1 MIRAF
6 VTLIAIA
13 SFAPHFA
20 LGQPAVDRL
29 ERRVREL
36 TRDADEGEEPGYL
49 GVIADDRTTT
59 GSGVELLEIV
69 ADSPAAKAGLEPGDV
84 VTRVDDKPT
93 RTLDEFADALR
104 GRTVGAEVR
113 FSIERQGK
121 PKVTEVTLAS
131 RPPADARRFPK
142 FGRIDDIQPPRMSL
156 LGVRVEPVDRDSP
169 AAAGLP
175 SPQGAYVVRVAEGS
189 PAAQA
194 GIPLHAVIVAV
205 DGQEVSEPGD
215 LKTIIAATQPGQ
227 VIKVTFYSRGK
238 LIERRVRLAQ
248 LTPEVPMEPG
258 GGIPEAAEPAGVE
271 LSDRQRIEQLERRIR
286 TLEARLAEIERAL
299 GK

>member
-1 MIRAF
+1 MAP
-6 VTLIAIA
+6 TLIRLLAAA
-13 SFAPHFA
+13 SLVPHLA

-36 TRDADEGEEPGYL
+36 TRDADESDEPGYL
-49 GVIADDRTTT
+49 GVIADDRTAK

-69 ADSPAAKAGLEPGDV
+69 ADSPAAKSGLEAGDV
-84 VTRVDDKPT
+84 VTKIDDKAI
-93 RTLDEFADALR
+93 RNLDEFADALQ
-104 GRTVGAEVR
+104 GRPVGAKVR
-113 FSIERQGK
+113 FSIERQGE

-142 FGRIDDIQPPRMSL
+142 FGRIDDAQPPRMSL
-156 LGVRVEPVDRDSP
+156 LGVRVDEVERDSP
-169 AAAGLP
+169 VAAGLP
-175 SPQGAYVVRVAEGS
+175 SAQGAYVVRVAEGS

-205 DGQEVSEPGD
+205 DGQEVSDPAD
-215 LKTIIAATQPGQ
+215 LKAIIAATQPGQ

-238 LIERRVRLAQ
+238 LLERRVRLAEV
-248 LTPEVPMEPG
+248 TPQVPMVPG
-258 GGIPEAAEPAGVE
+258 GALPEAAEPAGVKV
-271 LSDRQRIEQLERRIR
+271 SDRQRIEQLESRIR
-286 TLEARLAEIERAL
+286 QLEARLAELERSL